1 MVNVVPQLQC
11 CGKGQKGG
19 MCVSRQQKKN
29 PDLMSPVDLGP
40 LKREFLI

>member
-19 MCVSRQQKKN
+19 MCVSRQQQS